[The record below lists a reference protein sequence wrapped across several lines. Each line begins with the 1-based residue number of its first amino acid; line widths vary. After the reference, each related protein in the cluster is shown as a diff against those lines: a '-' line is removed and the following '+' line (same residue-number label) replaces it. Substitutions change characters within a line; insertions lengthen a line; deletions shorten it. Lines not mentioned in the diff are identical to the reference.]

1 MKLPRD
7 VPVTAGRPFIELA
20 PETSA
25 AIPRTVES
33 GRTLALKSPDV
44 NADAAEGPMT
54 ERLRDGMRPALNGGE
69 LPWGRTL
76 VDAARSRIPIPS

>member
-1 MKLPRD
+1 M
-7 VPVTAGRPFIELA
+7 
-20 PETSA
+20 SA
-25 AIPRTVES
+25 LEDADAVIVES
-33 GRTLALKSPDV
+33 FSGTAKSPDV